1 MAPNSIP
8 RNNKE
13 YRIMKKSLEEYIN
26 AYIISNN
33 IDQLPLILALAISL
47 LHYTIPKNVIIS
59 RTQYFKFYNGGL
71 DIANFKISS
80 IEKLDDLEFM
90 LSFTMNIFIE
100 DMVKYGKHK
109 LDYNSLETTTKNGL
123 GYGTPNV
130 DRFFQ
135 YGESIYD
142 TDNERFRIHEFSSI
156 CIGPGGFYAR
166 TYHDIR
172 VVQTTISVENFKNS
186 EIIKIFIKIL
196 EYSRNTFFE
205 YCNNE
210 ILQLYQ

>member
-1 MAPNSIP
+1 
-8 RNNKE
+8 
-13 YRIMKKSLEEYIN
+13 
-26 AYIISNN
+26 
-33 IDQLPLILALAISL
+33 
-47 LHYTIPKNVIIS
+47 
-59 RTQYFKFYNGGL
+59 
-71 DIANFKISS
+71 
-80 IEKLDDLEFM
+80 
-90 LSFTMNIFIE
+90 MNIFIE

-210 ILQLYQ
+210 ILQLFEEYDIIRSHLISYIKNFEHGYNLSLISAIKTKKITLHCVSYILGYFIPPEILTGIFLKLSKTCYVLYANVDVNEKEE